1 MIWTTKFVKI
11 LEDLL
16 KRYVDEMR
24 GEADISLKYLDAD
37 KMRGKV
43 HNTKRAT
50 SNGPYLQS
58 NGGDDNGGVDDS
70 NSP

>member
-1 MIWTTKFVKI
+1 
-11 LEDLL
+11 
-16 KRYVDEMR
+16 MR
-24 GEADISLKYLDAD
+24 GEADISLTYLDAD

-70 NSP
+70 DSP